1 MRGASFALL
10 LPVVA
15 ATCPDGWQPW
25 GGECYGIVGRATHR
39 NCDALCAEQQD
50 GATLAC
56 PQTLEDSNFLGEM
69 LVAAHFRY
77 AWLGQYQWPVDQGMT
92 VGWDKCTSGVAANDT
107 LYPHVWHNWESHN
120 TYLAGWSDKHGMED
134 CVAMDNGYR
143 REPIL
148 VENYRTSIDTW
159 YSMPCAQE
167 YPCICGTGGGTTS
180 DEYLAVADEIA
191 RNRAVWDV
199 YYPVSAEYRLR
210 AWISLTLWVIV
221 MMLPT
226 VFWHIKGLISTLAS
240 KTKVIKTPTTEVAPS
255 TTAQNTTSMAETEAE
270 IRARESLGKALR
282 ASATIRQR
290 VTRTLMQVGWSA
302 LILNVTP
309 CMLPLL
315 ITKVSTPGLEDERV
329 FDWFSPFMLYGVL
342 IMFLSVGPTDV
353 RATSIASV
361 GLFTF
366 PTLMLMIMVPFM
378 VAEIGT
384 PEFSQRMGDW
394 RDSVGIMVF
403 FPMMLFMVLTMVP
416 SLPCGCCCPVHVVMP
431 PRKKLRRIWLVC
443 RVAFFLMNIMGIFEK
458 IFTEPNGET
467 DGKANVIG
475 WFNNISGAILIL
487 LATRANRGR
496 VTRFLGSLGS
506 KSGDDEVQKSAAVA
520 SLVGGLSPERALAT
534 AQSRFRTLPL
544 EAVFEE
550 DLRDN
555 TDTGMYART
564 SPAKLGA
571 ADGFISHSW
580 HDHGPEKFA
589 ALKEWGETVKEWGDA
604 DRQTL
609 IWLDK
614 VPSATELDCPSP
626 V

>member
-69 LVAAHFRY
+69 LVAAHFKY

-92 VGWDKCTSGVAANDT
+92 VGWNKCTSGVAANDT

-361 GLFTF
+361 GR
-366 PTLMLMIMVPFM
+366 
-378 VAEIGT
+378 EHRDWDEEESGWR
-384 PEFSQRMGDW
+384 QRQG
-394 RDSVGIMVF
+394 
-403 FPMMLFMVLTMVP
+403 
-416 SLPCGCCCPVHVVMP
+416 
-431 PRKKLRRIWLVC
+431 
-443 RVAFFLMNIMGIFEK
+443 
-458 IFTEPNGET
+458 
-467 DGKANVIG
+467 
-475 WFNNISGAILIL
+475 
-487 LATRANRGR
+487 
-496 VTRFLGSLGS
+496 
-506 KSGDDEVQKSAAVA
+506 
-520 SLVGGLSPERALAT
+520 
-534 AQSRFRTLPL
+534 
-544 EAVFEE
+544 
-550 DLRDN
+550 
-555 TDTGMYART
+555 ART
-564 SPAKLGA
+564 WDNGSCKNAHACVMRNNMHIHIPSDIRCTPAHVHRV
-571 ADGFISHSW
+571 SMCQ
-580 HDHGPEKFA
+580 
-589 ALKEWGETVKEWGDA
+589 
-604 DRQTL
+604 RQ
-609 IWLDK
+609 
-614 VPSATELDCPSP
+614 
-626 V
+626 